1 MKSKWTDS
9 DFKKWIDTLDEPY
22 RSYLKSK
29 MTEVLALFME
39 NPEKANLYVQQ
50 LKNNMELQKKK

>member
-1 MKSKWTDS
+1 MKSQWTGS
-9 DFKKWIDTLDEPY
+9 DFTKWIETLDEPY
-22 RSYLKSK
+22 RSYLRSK

-50 LKNNMELQKKK
+50 LKNSIELQKKK